1 MKNNTVDV
9 SILYSLSGSYY
20 EQCCEI
26 SKNHDDS
33 IKLVFYIFK
42 NDATFQTRQGDINL
56 NIKKTLNRRD
66 TRKCFYRKNNV

>member
-1 MKNNTVDV
+1 MKNDTVDV

-33 IKLVFYIFK
+33 INLVFYIFK

-56 NIKKTLNRRD
+56 NIK
-66 TRKCFYRKNNV
+66 NVKQERYA